1 MQTLER
7 REMNTDDAVAMRVE
21 GRFYRGMGFGLLFSL
36 LFWVPLGLA
45 VHSLF

>member
-1 MQTLER
+1 MH
-7 REMNTDDAVAMRVE
+7 TDGAVAMPVE
-21 GRFYRGMGFGLLFSL
+21 DRLYRGMGFGLLFSL